1 MGLRLERYK
10 KNQNSHLQQSGND
23 YYEYLKKM
31 KKDQAEDASE
41 YLSSFMTF

>member
-1 MGLRLERYK
+1 MERYK
-10 KNQNSHLQQSGND
+10 KDQNNHLQQSGNE

-41 YLSSFMTF
+41 YLSSCMTF